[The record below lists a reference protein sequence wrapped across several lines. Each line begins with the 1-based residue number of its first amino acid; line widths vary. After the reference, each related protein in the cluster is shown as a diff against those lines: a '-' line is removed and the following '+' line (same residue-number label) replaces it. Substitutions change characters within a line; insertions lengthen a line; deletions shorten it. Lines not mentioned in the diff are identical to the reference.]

1 MLKDGLKQIRRPSV
15 VQEENTLTESPER
28 SGSKLVGAGLP
39 LDDVVC
45 EFRAHVVQHQV
56 GKQIDRSVLQN
67 RAEHD
72 RRRLHLRRMA
82 QSASDAF
89 KDDSASLGARARM
102 QVGRRSVSEAH
113 HELELHPIGQD
124 VERIAKPFV
133 LGIILLH
140 ADGVIRFRLLRALAA
155 RILFLGRRKGFVGNP
170 HLHVVS
176 LTRKNGDRFVLG
188 LPPEARDGAVV
199 AAAIGMAFDAEL
211 GAPPGGGFM
220 LRQNFA
226 VLDGLNQ
233 TQAQHLQ
240 RNAESQIARF
250 ELSVE
255 IGLGEGAVGNRWIVR
270 TPAHRPELMHTAIS
284 RAVGVE
290 LEAHFSNG
298 AELFLKDGDYILPSE
313 AMGNQP
319 ELRILRR
326 LRNRIAWIGNDE
338 PARSTQDWV
347 SMTYEALISVMPRA
361 QPVGIGASLGKHWIQ
376 LAGDRRTFQYVGA
389 GVASGFQLACAQNPF
404 FEGRALVV
412 TNRHARLRVRAY
424 QRRMWNWTSSL
435 LQSSSSVSEPPSH
448 PRVFWGQGLSE
459 RPTGRDKQKTA

>member
-1 MLKDGLKQIRRPSV
+1 MGEDGLKQVRRSSV
-15 VQEENTLTESPER
+15 VQEEDTLTDSPER
-28 SGSKLVGAGLP
+28 SGPELVGTSLA

-45 EFRAHVVQHQV
+45 EVCAHVVQHQV
-56 GKQIDRSVLQN
+56 RKQFDRPVLQN

-82 QSASDAF
+82 QSAADAL

-102 QVGRRSVSEAH
+102 RVGRRPVSEAH

-124 VERIAKPFV
+124 VERIVKAFV
-133 LGIILLH
+133 LGIIFLH
-140 ADGVIRFRLLRALAA
+140 ADGVIRFRLLRTLAA
-155 RILFLGRRKGFVGNP
+155 RILFLCGRKSFVGNP

-226 VLDGLNQ
+226 VLGGLNQ

-326 LRNRIAWIGNDE
+326 LRNRLARIWNDE
-338 PARSTQDWV
+338 TARSTQYGV
-347 SMTYEALISVMPRA
+347 SMTDEALISVMPRA
-361 QPVGIGASLGKHWIQ
+361 QPVGIGSSLGKHRIQ
-376 LAGDRRTFQYVGA
+376 LAGDRRTFRYVGA
-389 GVASGFQLACAQNPF
+389 CVASGFQLAGAQNPF
-404 FEGRALVV
+404 FERCALVV
-412 TNRHARLRVRAY
+412 ANSRACLRVRAY
-424 QRRMWNWTSSL
+424 QGRMWNWNSSL
-435 LQSSSSVSEPPSH
+435 LQSSPSISKPP
-448 PRVFWGQGLSE
+448 
-459 RPTGRDKQKTA
+459 